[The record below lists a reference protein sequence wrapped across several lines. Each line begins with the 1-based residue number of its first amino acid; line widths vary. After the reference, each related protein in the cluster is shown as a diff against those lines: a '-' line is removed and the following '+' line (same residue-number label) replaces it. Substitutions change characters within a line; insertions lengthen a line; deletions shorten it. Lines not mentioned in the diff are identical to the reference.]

1 MGIKVSTV
9 TIFWSKSWLI
19 WFVGKCWRRQRWER
33 QAILLRNVSLRL
45 SFIFLTSRYLSHTNR
60 ATSLTLCP
68 LSLKSF
74 QFSLKSYHH
83 LSHILHHTLSGYL
96 LLTFFVNITPPSE
109 FSKKWHCSVCGGRS
123 ACRTHCGGETV
134 IYIYI
139 LMGWDLLWVPL
150 HLDFAA
156 ISFSE
161 ILNYEKK
168 FWIIFPQNISVID
181 CQWFAKEIDTKSQVL
196 VAYFV
201 VRLRRGNS
209 MAENWQ

>member
-1 MGIKVSTV
+1 MRETSD
-9 TIFWSKSWLI
+9 SPPERKSPP
-19 WFVGKCWRRQRWER
+19 
-33 QAILLRNVSLRL
+33 
-45 SFIFLTSRYLSHTNR
+45 LSHLT
-60 ATSLTLCP
+60 TSLTHRTTSLTSYHISLTSCHISLTHRTTSLTSCHIFLLTCHP
-68 LSLKSF
+68 SHRSCHLSLWIF
-74 QFSLKSYHH
+74 TPCLPSLFCQLYP
-83 LSHILHHTLSGYL
+83 
-96 LLTFFVNITPPSE
+96 PPSKL
-109 FSKKWHCSVCGGRS
+109 FSKKRHCSVCGGRS

-181 CQWFAKEIDTKSQVL
+181 C
-196 VAYFV
+196 
-201 VRLRRGNS
+201 
-209 MAENWQ
+209 